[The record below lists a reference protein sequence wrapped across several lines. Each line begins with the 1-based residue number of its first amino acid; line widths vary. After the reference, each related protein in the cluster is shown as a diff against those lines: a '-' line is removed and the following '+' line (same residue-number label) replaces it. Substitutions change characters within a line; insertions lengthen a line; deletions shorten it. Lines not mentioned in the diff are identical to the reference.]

1 MINVLDVMAQE
12 VELKRVDHLQETNP
26 EMSKEE
32 L

>member
-1 MINVLDVMAQE
+1 MISVLDGMAQE
-12 VELKRVDHLQETNP
+12 VEKKRVEDLQEANP